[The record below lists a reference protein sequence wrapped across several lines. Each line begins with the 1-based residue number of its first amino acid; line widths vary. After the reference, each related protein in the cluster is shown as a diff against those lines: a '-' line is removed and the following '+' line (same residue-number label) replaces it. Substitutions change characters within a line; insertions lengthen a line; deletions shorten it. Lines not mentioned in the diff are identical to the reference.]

1 MMIRAATTDPFS
13 LADAAAV
20 VTGLVVVG
28 AVVFFISM
36 CAQDS
41 PSISDFLHRTQSEA
55 DASRF
60 HDLIGALDAPQ
71 QAPNLV
77 AGAERP
83 ASHDGGTASVASA
96 TLSASVPIKRD
107 EIELS
112 RPGVGANRAEL
123 QAMYDRAIGPG
134 VLPGALRP
142 HEAVKTAQPKRLAL

>member
-20 VTGLVVVG
+20 VTGLLVIG

-60 HDLIGALDAPQ
+60 HELLGALDEPQ
-71 QAPNLV
+71 QASHLL
-77 AGAERP
+77 ASAERS
-83 ASHDGGTASVASA
+83 ASHESQTASQMGKSELASTA
-96 TLSASVPIKRD
+96 IKRD
-107 EIELS
+107 EIKLS
-112 RPGVGANRAEL
+112 DSGGGAYRSEL

-134 VLPGALRP
+134 VLKPRQ
-142 HEAVKTAQPKRLAL
+142 AVPTARQNGVDL